1 MNDDQALRYF
11 VAQYARPYD
20 PETDDYDRPP
30 FAADIKEGKT
40 IRSITR
46 TLTTQR
52 SHRAASS
59 LTSFTI
65 LSQATSFSTPF
76 VARA

>member
-52 SHRAASS
+52 SHHAASS
-59 LTSFTI
+59 PTSFITP
-65 LSQATSFSTPF
+65 SQAISSSTRF
-76 VARA
+76 VARV